1 MFFQIYDIDVE
12 NLPMFV
18 YQLPPGATD
27 VLVTDRVIFT
37 VVHKK
42 SSSEVST
49 CKIFIIPLCGEV
61 NNI

>member
-18 YQLPPGATD
+18 YQLPPGTTD

-37 VVHKK
+37 VIHKK
-42 SSSEVST
+42 RSSEVST
-49 CKIFIIPLCGEV
+49 FFIILLCGEV

>member
-1 MFFQIYDIDVE
+1 MFFQIYDVDVE

-37 VVHKK
+37 VIHKNN
-42 SSSEVST
+42 S
-49 CKIFIIPLCGEV
+49 GEV
-61 NNI
+61 GTIM